1 MSDDPTD
8 RKQRVQPNIEVINY
22 AELETRILANLR
34 NKESIAARIID
45 ESTQFKTTGRYAGTR
60 PPEMQRISGNQYL
73 AQAHNAERR
82 MARMMAGVRLSE
94 TGEVLDED
102 GRGTGVWIDV

>member
-8 RKQRVQPNIEVINY
+8 RLRRDQIPIRIIEIDAKD
-22 AELETRILANLR
+22 AEERILAVLQSKKGLR
-34 NKESIAARIID
+34 LPADRGV
-45 ESTQFKTTGRYAGTR
+45 GRWAGGR
-60 PPEMQRISGNQYL
+60 PPEMHRINANQYL
-73 AQAHNAERR
+73 AQAHNAEREL
-82 MARMMAGVRLSE
+82 ARMMAGVRLSE